1 MKNASMQ
8 EGFIEMQKEDAKEM
22 IELLRKVPDDR
33 QREVRGIITGFVLGV
48 ESEAGVMQEKEVKA
62 G

>member
-48 ESEAGVMQEKEVKA
+48 ESEAMKA